1 MRNSMVLQTEETIIA
16 QKMKLESKWNFQYL
30 EQGQVTLDMLQ
41 IEYELKKLKAKLIE
55 LAAKKAWLE
64 VNTTEEELERVD
76 SIAS

>member
-1 MRNSMVLQTEETIIA
+1 MLLHNEETIIA
-16 QKMKLESKWNFQYL
+16 QKMKLESKWNYQFL

-41 IEYELKKLKAKLIE
+41 IEYELKKLKATLIE

-64 VNTTEEELERVD
+64 TRTTEEEIESID

>member
-1 MRNSMVLQTEETIIA
+1 
-16 QKMKLESKWNFQYL
+16 MKLESKWNFQFL

-41 IEYELKKLKAKLIE
+41 IEYELRKLKATLVE

-64 VNTTEEELERVD
+64 VKTTDEEIESID

>member
-1 MRNSMVLQTEETIIA
+1 MLLHNEETIIA
-16 QKMKLESKWNFQYL
+16 QKMKLESKWNYQFL

-41 IEYELKKLKAKLIE
+41 IEYELKKLKATLIE

-64 VNTTEEELERVD
+64 TRTTEEDIESID

>member
-1 MRNSMVLQTEETIIA
+1 MVLQTEETLIA

-41 IEYELKKLKAKLIE
+41 IEYELKKLKARLIE

-64 VNTTEEELERVD
+64 VSTTEEEIERID

>member
-1 MRNSMVLQTEETIIA
+1 MVLQTEETIIA

-30 EQGQVTLDMLQ
+30 EQGQVTLDMMQ
-41 IEYELKKLKAKLIE
+41 IEYELKKLKARLIE

-64 VNTTEEELERVD
+64 TRTTEEEIESVD